1 MWSSKLVLFPC
12 EKPPP
17 PTPTKKKKEKTSW
30 PPLGGSGRCAMGWQ
44 ILPCYWLGSSTSRE
58 GSTLYGRRGFLQINR
73 TSPSPPPPP
82 PPNELAP
89 PEWAREMCNPL
100 AHPMV
105 TLVWL
110 QYAQR
115 RLFTEYQITFLRLA
129 SPRFKLYPPEPART
143 MRN

>member
-1 MWSSKLVLFPC
+1 MVLQTCPFPMP
-12 EKPPP
+12 ETPPP
-17 PTPTKKKKEKTSW
+17 PQKKKNKLA
-30 PPLGGSGRCAMGWQ
+30 PLGWVGEMRNGLANPAM
-44 ILPCYWLGSSTSRE
+44 LLAWLQHFQG
-58 GSTLYGRRGFLQINR
+58 GFYTLRKKRFFADK
-73 TSPSPPPPP
+73 SHFSFPPPPP

-89 PEWAREMCNPL
+89 SEWAREMCNPL

-105 TLVWL
+105 ILVWL
-110 QYAQR
+110 QYAQG